1 MGEREGEHHSG
12 ESSEEEGGLRRI
24 LSPRVLT
31 LFILGDILGTGIY
44 VLAGD
49 VAGEVGGAIWVP
61 LMVAVTLAFLTAF
74 SYSELVTKYPQA
86 AGAALYVDKAFGVP
100 LVTFLVAFA
109 VVMSGVTSA
118 SAAAS
123 AFGTDYLSVFI
134 ELPVLVVAL
143 VFITL
148 IAAINFRGIS
158 ESSKTNAVFTVI
170 EASGLLLII
179 VIGIITLISGDGDPG
194 RAMEFK
200 QGANIPLAILAGA
213 TLAFYALIGFEDSV
227 NVAEETKDPIRVYPK
242 ALFRGLT
249 AAAIIYFLVAFT
261 ASMVVDTGRLAGS
274 DAPLLEVVE
283 VSDFPIPLEVFSL
296 VALIAITNT
305 ALLNMVMASRLTYGM
320 ARRGI
325 IPSVLSRVHEGRRT
339 PLIAIV
345 LTTLL
350 AFVLIITGDLE
361 VLAATTV
368 ALLLGTF
375 AMVNISCLV
384 ARQRSP
390 VDHDHFKA
398 PTIFPVLGAIA
409 CLVLLTQQE
418 AAVYQRAGILLLIGL
433 VLWVVNRIV
442 AGRARNPEAADDRS

>member
-1 MGEREGEHHSG
+1 MGVREGGHDRDETI
-12 ESSEEEGGLRRI
+12 EEKGGLRRV

-31 LFILGDILGTGIY
+31 LFVLGDILGTGIY

-61 LMVAVTLAFLTAF
+61 LMVAVALAFLTAF
-74 SYSELVTKYPQA
+74 SYAELVTKYPKA
-86 AGAALYVDKAFGVP
+86 AGAALYVDKAFDAP
-100 LVTFLVAFA
+100 LVTFVVAFA

-134 ELPVLVVAL
+134 ELPVLLVAL

-148 IAAINFRGIS
+148 IAVVNFRGIS
-158 ESSKTNAVFTVI
+158 ESSKANSLFTII
-170 EASGLLLII
+170 EASGLVVII
-179 VIGIITLISGDGDPG
+179 LIGIIALLSGDGDPG

-200 QGANIPLAILAGA
+200 AGGSVPLAILAGA

-227 NVAEETKDPIRVYPK
+227 NVAEETKDPVRVYPR
-242 ALFRGLT
+242 ALFGGLT
-249 AAAIIYFLVAFT
+249 IAAIIYFLVAFT

-283 VSDFPIPLEVFSL
+283 VSGFPIPLEVFSL

-320 ARRGI
+320 ANRGI
-325 IPSVLSRVHEGRRT
+325 IPSVLSQVHEGRRT

-345 LTTLL
+345 VTTLL

-368 ALLLGTF
+368 ALLLAVF
-375 AMVNISCLV
+375 AMVNISCLI
-384 ARQRSP
+384 ARKRSS
-390 VDHDHFKA
+390 VDHDHFNA

-418 AAVYQRAGILLLIGL
+418 AAVYRRAGFLLLIGL
-433 VLWVVNRIV
+433 VLWVINRLT
-442 AGRARNPEAADDRS
+442 AGRTQSLETADRS

>member
-1 MGEREGEHHSG
+1 
-12 ESSEEEGGLRRI
+12 
-24 LSPRVLT
+24 
-31 LFILGDILGTGIY
+31 

-49 VAGEVGGAIWVP
+49 VAGEIGGAIWVP

-74 SYSELVTKYPQA
+74 SYAELVTKYPQA
-86 AGAALYVDKAFGVP
+86 AGAALYVDKAFGAP

-134 ELPVLVVAL
+134 ELPVLLVAL

-148 IAAINFRGIS
+148 IAVVNFRGIS
-158 ESSKTNAVFTVI
+158 ESSRANTVFTII
-170 EASGLLLII
+170 EASGLLVII
-179 VIGIITLISGDGDPG
+179 LIGIITLLSGEGDPG

-200 QGANIPLAILAGA
+200 EGSNIPLAILAGA

-227 NVAEETKDPIRVYPK
+227 NVAEETKDPVRVYPR
-242 ALFRGLT
+242 ALFGGLT
-249 AAAIIYFLVAFT
+249 IAAIIYFLVAFT

-283 VSDFPIPLEVFSL
+283 VSGFPIPLEVFSL

-320 ARRGI
+320 ANRGI
-325 IPSVLSRVHEGRRT
+325 IPSVLSQVHEGRRT

-345 LTTLL
+345 VTTLL

-368 ALLLGTF
+368 ALLLAVF
-375 AMVNISCLV
+375 AMVNISCLI
-384 ARQRSP
+384 ARKRSP
-390 VDHDHFKA
+390 VDHDHFNA

-418 AAVYQRAGILLLIGL
+418 AAVYRRAGFLLLIGL
-433 VLWVVNRIV
+433 VLWIINRLT
-442 AGRARNPEAADDRS
+442 AGRTQSLETADRS